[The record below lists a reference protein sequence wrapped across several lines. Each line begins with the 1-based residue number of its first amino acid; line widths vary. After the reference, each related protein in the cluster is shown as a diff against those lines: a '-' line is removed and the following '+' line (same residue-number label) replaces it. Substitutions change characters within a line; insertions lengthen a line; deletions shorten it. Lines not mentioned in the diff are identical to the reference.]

1 MVRTIE
7 DYQKLINKCEDD
19 NQMMILKTTLR
30 TLNQQ
35 LDKMDSQIAKT
46 YTDHGQFDL

>member
-19 NQMMILKTTLR
+19 KQMGILKTTLK
-30 TLNQQ
+30 TLNEQ
-35 LDKMDSQIAKT
+35 LDRLDS
-46 YTDHGQFDL
+46 